1 MAGRARRASPT
12 PFGWRSEPSTST
24 CSTARWPR
32 WRPVVLCDPRPLL
45 RSPPQMTREE
55 VLDRIR
61 EHLSTELEIDLERI
75 QEGTRFKEDL
85 EADSLDLVEL
95 VMELEDSYGVRIPDE
110 EAVKIKTVG
119 QAAEY
124 VA

>member
-1 MAGRARRASPT
+1 
-12 PFGWRSEPSTST
+12 
-24 CSTARWPR
+24 
-32 WRPVVLCDPRPLL
+32 
-45 RSPPQMTREE
+45 MTREE

-95 VMELEDSYGVRIPDE
+95 VMELEDGYGIRIAEDE
-110 EAVKIKTVG
+110 AERIKTVG
-119 QAAEY
+119 QAVDFVLTHVSAHP
-124 VA
+124 AS